1 MKRLREEELKSIKG
15 GASVSTVFLISSVVA
30 VVIGI
35 IDGICRP
42 LPCNK

>member
-1 MKRLREEELKSIKG
+1 MRRLKEEEIKNIKG
-15 GASVSTVFLISSVVA
+15 GASVSTIFLISSVVA
-30 VVIGI
+30 IVVGI

>member
-1 MKRLREEELKSIKG
+1 MRRLKEEEIKNIKG
-15 GASVSTVFLISSVVA
+15 GISVSTVVLMTSVAA
-30 VVIGI
+30 VIIGI